1 MMVILLVFGV
11 SVKNLIDGM
20 LVVVKNLFSV
30 EGLYWFLFNV
40 IKNFSGF
47 VLFGVILVLV
57 LGVGLVECVGLL
69 LVLMVKMV
77 LYVNV
82 CYVSYMVLFIVFF
95 SYIFFDAVLV
105 IMLLMG
111 VLIFLVVGRYLVVGL
126 LAVIVG
132 VGCGFMVNL
141 LIVIIDVLLLG
152 ISMEAAAVFNL

>member
-1 MMVILLVFGV
+1 MVMMVILLVFGV

-95 SYIFFDAVLV
+95 SYIF
-105 IMLLMG
+105 LMW
-111 VLIFLVVGRYLVVGL
+111 
-126 LAVIVG
+126 
-132 VGCGFMVNL
+132 C
-141 LIVIIDVLLLG
+141 
-152 ISMEAAAVFNL
+152 